1 MESEVKIKFGIF
13 TDELQLHSG
22 WLAQKQIITHPG
34 FHSSWLRSTDWAH
47 QLAQHMWYR
56 IKQEKIVA
64 CIKWPECCCVFLK
77 SAASLPDLK
86 LSTFNFHN
94 KWCRWKA
101 HQLEILAMSWN
112 FSYSFLSWIAWL
124 ADENLKK
131 NIWINPASTE
141 NYKQDGYI
149 VLSENG
155 KIVSDITTNG

>member
-1 MESEVKIKFGIF
+1 
-13 TDELQLHSG
+13 
-22 WLAQKQIITHPG
+22 
-34 FHSSWLRSTDWAH
+34 
-47 QLAQHMWYR
+47 
-56 IKQEKIVA
+56 
-64 CIKWPECCCVFLK
+64 
-77 SAASLPDLK
+77 
-86 LSTFNFHN
+86 
-94 KWCRWKA
+94 
-101 HQLEILAMSWN
+101 MSWN